1 LIKTLC
7 QQDDPKNR
15 QRQTVYIQ
23 TAYSSEII
31 DLCASHPRSSEFQLV
46 RKKPLD
52 SPEWG
57 IPEYRKKWWSLNTAL
72 ALVSALFRLLI
83 FDGLLDLARENAPRR
98 SNIE

>member
-1 LIKTLC
+1 MI
-7 QQDDPKNR
+7 
-15 QRQTVYIQ
+15 QRTGSVKLYIQ

-57 IPEYRKKWWSLNTAL
+57 IPEYRQEVAELGYCAGFGKCA
-72 ALVSALFRLLI
+72 VSVTDI
-83 FDGLLDLARENAPRR
+83 GWDT
-98 SNIE
+98 